1 MARKVDF
8 NSDLGE
14 SFGPYTIGDDEAMMP
29 VITSANV
36 ACGFHGGDPIV
47 MERTV
52 RLAKQ
57 HGVGIG
63 AHPGFPDLAGFG
75 RREMR
80 LSMDDLR
87 TLHLY
92 QVGALWAFA
101 RAQGLT
107 LQHVKSHGALYNM
120 AATSEAWSR
129 AIVEVITS
137 LDRNL
142 ILVTLCGSVTE
153 RVAREAGLRVA
164 GEGFADRGYERDGS
178 LVSRAKPG
186 SLITDPDAVARRVV
200 RMATEGVM
208 ETVDGGELRL
218 RPDTICFHGDT
229 PGAPRLVGAAREAL
243 ARAGVELAP
252 MGQWLS

>member
-1 MARKVDF
+1 MARYVDF

-14 SFGPYTIGDDEAMMP
+14 SFGPYTIGDDGAMMP

-36 ACGFHGGDPIV
+36 ACGIHGGDPIV

-52 RLAKQ
+52 GLAKQ

-80 LSMDDLR
+80 LSIDDLR

-92 QVGALWAFA
+92 QIGALWAFA
-101 RAQGLT
+101 QAQDAS

-120 AATSEAWSR
+120 AANNEAWSR
-129 AIVEVITS
+129 AIVEAIRSV
-137 LDRNL
+137 DRHL
-142 ILVTLCGSVTE
+142 ILVALSGSVTE

-164 GEGFADRGYERDGS
+164 AEGFADRGYERDGS
-178 LVSRAKPG
+178 LASRAKPG
-186 SLITDPDAVARRVV
+186 SLITDPDIVARRVV
-200 RMATEGVM
+200 RMVTDGVV

-229 PGAPRLVGAAREAL
+229 PGAPRLARAARDAL
-243 ARAGVELAP
+243 VRAGVELAP
-252 MGQWLS
+252 MGRWLS